1 MQVENN
7 RLTVSAAPHIH
18 TNMTVSGIMRD
29 VIIALLPSA
38 VFGCVI
44 FGWRAAVVIITCIAS
59 CLLSEFIFNKV
70 MKRKNTIGDL
80 SAVVTGML
88 LALNLPPQ
96 LPIYMAVIG
105 SAFAIIVVKQIF
117 GGLGKNF
124 MNPALA
130 ARCFM
135 LIAWTSAMTAF
146 VNPLMGYGA
155 DAVSAATPLAAM
167 KSGAGDI
174 PSLKNAFLGF
184 IPGTIGETSVLM
196 ILIGFVYLLI
206 RRVITPRIPL
216 AFVAAFAV
224 LTFFFGNKGDMS
236 AVDYTLMQ
244 LCTGGL
250 MLGAVFMATDYTT
263 TPTTPWGMVIFGIGC
278 GVLTFVIRRFGGYPE
293 GVSFS
298 IILMNVAAPLIEKAT
313 RPKSFGEKGGAAQ

>member
-1 MQVENN
+1 MENKYI
-7 RLTVSAAPHIH
+7 VSAAPHVH
-18 TNMTVSGIMRD
+18 TRSTVPVIMRD

-44 FGWRAAVVIITCIAS
+44 FGYKAAILIITCILS
-59 CLLSEFIFNKV
+59 CILSEFIFEKIT
-70 MKRKNTIGDL
+70 KKHSTIGDL
-80 SAVVTGML
+80 SAVVTGLL
-88 LALNLPPQ
+88 LALNLPPEV
-96 LPIYMAVIG
+96 PVYMAVIG
-105 SAFAIIVVKQIF
+105 SAFAIILVKQVF

-124 MNPALA
+124 MNPALG

-135 LIAWTSAMTAF
+135 LIAWTSAMTTF
-146 VNPLMGYGA
+146 TNPMMGYGA
-155 DAVSAATPLAAM
+155 DAVSSATPLALM
-167 KSGAGDI
+167 KTGAGQA
-174 PSLKNAFLGF
+174 PTLLNAFLGF

-196 ILIGFVYLLI
+196 ILIGFAYLLI
-206 RRVITPRIPL
+206 RKVISPKIPIAYVL
-216 AFVAAFAV
+216 TFAV
-224 LTFFFGNKGDMS
+224 LTFLFGNKGDMS

-263 TPTTPWGMVIFGIGC
+263 TPTTPMGMIIFGIGC

-298 IILMNVAAPLIEKAT
+298 IILMNIAAPLIEKAT
-313 RPKSFGEKGGAAQ
+313 TPKSFGQKGAKQS